1 MGLLGRS
8 EDLMQNQNATLV
20 VIEFGASW
28 PRWLS
33 PTSADHMAVVA
44 QHYEGSPTSLIA
56 QVANRLSRLVTTGW
70 RIEDA
75 ILVTNGRTDA
85 EALAARSELARGLL
99 FYLREVGG
107 ARFLLS
113 AAKELEV
120 RPGHT
125 LSALSHALRESA
137 RGSGIALGVR
147 VGDAAPLYMSSGL
160 ARLARAS

>member
-1 MGLLGRS
+1 
-8 EDLMQNQNATLV
+8 MQSQNATLV

-44 QHYEGSPTSLIA
+44 QHYEGTPASLII

-75 ILVTNGRTDA
+75 ILVSNGRSDG
-85 EALAARSELARGLL
+85 ESLSARSELARGLL
-99 FYLREVGG
+99 LHLREVSG
-107 ARFLLS
+107 ARLLLS
-113 AAKELEV
+113 VAKELGE
-120 RPGHT
+120 RPEQALT
-125 LSALSHALRESA
+125 ALSRTLRDSA

-147 VGDAAPLYMSSGL
+147 IGEAAPVYANGMLP
-160 ARLARAS
+160 RLAQAS

>member
-1 MGLLGRS
+1 
-8 EDLMQNQNATLV
+8 MQNQNATLV

-75 ILVTNGRTDA
+75 ILVSNGRTDA
-85 EALAARSELARGLL
+85 EALAARAALARGLL
-99 FYLREVGG
+99 LHLREVNGS
-107 ARFLLS
+107 RFLLS
-113 AAKELEV
+113 VAKELGE
-120 RPGHT
+120 RPSRT
-125 LSALSHALRESA
+125 LSALSHELRASA

-147 VGDAAPLYMSSGL
+147 LGDADPLYVSGAL
-160 ARLARAS
+160 PRFARAS